1 MIARIVELSLI
12 QRVMVCILGFL
23 LFFGGLYAFHTL
35 DIVAY
40 PDPSAPMVE
49 LITQQPGWSAEEVER
64 QITVPIEVALNGMPG
79 LTDIRSLSIF
89 GLSDIKIYFDFDSEI
104 FRDRQE
110 VLNRLTS
117 VPLPPGAAPSLS
129 PWWAIAEIY
138 RYELTGAGETT
149 LTDLKTTQDW
159 QVRREFRRIPGI
171 IDVTTF
177 GGTTKEYHVDID
189 PGRLI
194 SYGVNLSQVMS
205 ALTNS
210 NANVGGSYLTI
221 GPQNYNIRG
230 LGLINGIADI
240 ENVMVAEKNGT
251 PIFIRTL
258 GTVAVGSRVRLGKV
272 GIDDRDDVVE
282 GVVLLQRGYK
292 ALNVLEKVR
301 GKVEDLNTG
310 KLPVGVKIKTFYDRT
325 ALIHTT
331 VETVTDILISGMV
344 LVFIILFVFLGHL
357 RAALIVA
364 LTIPLSLL
372 FTFSMMVLI
381 GQSANLISLGSI
393 DFGIIVDATLI
404 MVESIFFHLA
414 HGKTHGLTVHQRIVR
429 AARQV
434 GRPISYSTAII
445 VVAFIPLFTMTGV
458 PGKIFAPMSIT
469 YGFALVGA
477 LLMAFTLAPV
487 LCSFF
492 LRGTISEDDTAI
504 VRGVRRFYHGILEWA
519 LDHRVAVVGACFGL
533 LALTFGVLRSIG
545 GEFMPA
551 LEEGN
556 LWVRATMPVD
566 ISFDQAAKLTSE
578 IRRMFRESPEV
589 TTVVSQLGRP
599 DDGTDPT
606 SFSNAEFL
614 ANLKPEKEWRSRLT
628 KDKLIEEIE
637 GKLKDIPGV
646 IFNFSQVI
654 QDNVEEAMSG
664 VKGENSIKLFGPDL
678 KTMESTATEIERVMQ
693 QIKGVKD
700 LGIFHLVGQ
709 PNLLIQVDREASAR
723 YGLQVA
729 DVNAVV
735 QAAVGG
741 QAVTQVYEGERLFD
755 LVVRFLPEFRQDVDA
770 IGNILVS
777 TPDGARIPLKQVA
790 SITTQTGAFIIYRE
804 NNERY
809 IPIKFSVRDR
819 DLQSTVE
826 EAQAR
831 LAKEVHLPDRYH
843 MEWAGQYEQL
853 KGEQKRL
860 AMVVPISLVIILF
873 LLYSAFDSIKNALL
887 VLSTVPFALL
897 GGAVSLAATHT
908 NFSISAA
915 VGVISTLGVAILGGV
930 LLISRI
936 EDFRLTGL
944 TLREAV
950 RKGADVQMR
959 PILMATLGAAIGL
972 LPAALATGIGS
983 QAQKPLALV
992 VVGGMLTAAVLILV
1006 VLPVLYEIVHHR
1018 SANNGGEKEDDRAAT
1033 TSLPVGDRPGDA
1045 DVGTGSDPAG

>member
-12 QRVMVCILGFL
+12 QRVLVCTLGFFL
-23 LFFGGLYAFHTL
+23 LFGGLYAFHTL
-35 DIVAY
+35 DVIAY
-40 PDPSAPMVE
+40 PDPSPPMVE
-49 LITQQPGWSAEEVER
+49 LITQYPGWSAEEIER
-64 QITVPIEVALNGMPG
+64 QITIPIEVALNGMPG
-79 LTDIRSLSIF
+79 LTDVRSISIF
-89 GLSDIKIYFDFDSEI
+89 GLSDIKVYFDFDTEI

-110 VLNRLTS
+110 VLNRLGS
-117 VPLPPGAAPSLS
+117 VSLPPGAAPSLS

-138 RYELTGAGETT
+138 RYELTGTGDTT
-149 LTDLKTTQDW
+149 LTDLKTIQDW
-159 QVRREFRRIPGI
+159 QVRREFRRIPGV
-171 IDVTTF
+171 IDVTAF

-194 SYGVNLSQVMS
+194 SYGVSLSQVMS

-240 ENVMVAEKNGT
+240 ENVMVAEKDGT
-251 PIFIRTL
+251 PVFIRTL

-301 GKVEDLNTG
+301 GKVEDLNAW
-310 KLPVGVKIKTFYDRT
+310 KLPAGVKIKTFYDRT

-331 VETVTDILISGMV
+331 VETITNILISGMI
-344 LVFIILFVFLGHL
+344 LVFVILFVFLGHL

-414 HGKTHGLTVHQRIVR
+414 HGRKTHGLTFHQHIVR

-434 GRPISYSTAII
+434 GQPIFFSTAIV

-487 LCSFF
+487 LCSF
-492 LRGTISEDDTAI
+492 LLTGTIGEEDTLV
-504 VRGVRRFYHGILEWA
+504 VRGIRRVYTGMLEWA
-519 LDHRVAVVGACFGL
+519 LDHRTVVVSTCVGL
-533 LALTFGVLRSIG
+533 LALTLGALRVIG

-566 ISFDQAAKLTSE
+566 VSFDQAARLTNDV
-578 IRRMFRESPEV
+578 RRMFRDSPEV

-606 SFSNAEFL
+606 SFSSAEFL
-614 ANLKPEKEWRSRLT
+614 ANLKPEKEWRPRLT
-628 KDKLIEEIE
+628 KDALIEEIDE
-637 GKLKDIPGV
+637 RLKGIPG
-646 IFNFSQVI
+646 ITFNFSQVI

-664 VKGENSIKLFGPDL
+664 VKGENSIKVFGPDL
-678 KTMESTATEIERVMQ
+678 KTMEAKALEIEHVMQ

-700 LGIFHLVGQ
+700 LGIFRLLGQ
-709 PNLLIQVDREASAR
+709 PNLLIQVDREAAAR
-723 YGLQVA
+723 YGLRVA

-777 TPDGARIPLKQVA
+777 TPDGSRVPLKQVA
-790 SITTQTGAFIIYRE
+790 SITTQTGAFMIYRE
-804 NNERY
+804 NNQRY

-826 EAQAR
+826 EAQTR
-831 LAKEVHLPDRYH
+831 LAKEVSLPDRYR
-843 MEWAGQYEQL
+843 MEWAGEYDQL
-853 KGEQKRL
+853 KDEQSRL
-860 AMVVPISLVIILF
+860 AMVVPISLVIIVF
-873 LLYSAFDSIKNALL
+873 LLYSAFNSIKNALL
-887 VLSTVPFALL
+887 VLSGVPFALI
-897 GGAVSLAATHT
+897 GGVVSLVITHT
-908 NFSISAA
+908 SFSISAA

-936 EDFRLTGL
+936 EDYRRTGL
-944 TLREAV
+944 TIREAV

-959 PILMATLGAAIGL
+959 PILMATLGAAIGF

-992 VVGGMLTAAVLILV
+992 VVGGMMTAAVLNLV
-1006 VLPVLYEIVHHR
+1006 VLPVLYEMIHVR
-1018 SANNGGEKEDDRAAT
+1018 VMRQNDGGEGE
-1033 TSLPVGDRPGDA
+1033 
-1045 DVGTGSDPAG
+1045 

>member
-1 MIARIVELSLI
+1 MIARIVELSLV
-12 QRVMVCILGFL
+12 QRVMVCVLGFL
-23 LFFGGLYAFHTL
+23 LFFGGLYAFHIL

-40 PDPSAPMVE
+40 PDPSPPMVE
-49 LITQQPGWSAEEVER
+49 LITQYPGWSAEEIER
-64 QITVPIEVALNGMPG
+64 QISIPIEVALNGMPG

-89 GLSDIKIYFDFDSEI
+89 GLSDIKVYFDFDTEI
-104 FRDRQE
+104 FHDRQE
-110 VLNRLTS
+110 VLNRLSS
-117 VPLPPGAAPSLS
+117 VQLPPGAAPSLS

-138 RYELTGAGETT
+138 RYELTGTGETT
-149 LTDLKTTQDW
+149 LTDLKTIQDW
-159 QVRREFRRIPGI
+159 QVRREFRRIPGV
-171 IDVTTF
+171 IDVTAF

-194 SYGVNLSQVMS
+194 SYGVSLSQVMS

-210 NANVGGSYLTI
+210 NANVGGNYLTI
-221 GPQNYNIRG
+221 GAQNYNIRG
-230 LGLINGIADI
+230 LGLINGLADI
-240 ENVMVAEKNGT
+240 ENVMVAEKDGT
-251 PIFIRTL
+251 PIFVKTL
-258 GTVAVGSRVRLGKV
+258 GTVSVGSQVRLGKV

-301 GKVEDLNTG
+301 EKVEDLNTW
-310 KLPVGVKIKTFYDRT
+310 KLPANVKVKTFYDRT

-372 FTFSMMVLI
+372 FTFGMMVSI

-414 HGKTHGLTVHQRIVR
+414 HGKIQGLTVHQQIVR

-434 GRPISYSTAII
+434 GQPIFSSTAMI

-487 LCSFF
+487 LCSF
-492 LRGTISEDDTAI
+492 LLKGTISEEDTAI
-504 VRGVRRFYHGILEWA
+504 VRGIRRVYNGVLEFA
-519 LDHRVAVVGACFGL
+519 LDHRAVVVGACVGL
-533 LALTFGVLRSIG
+533 LAVTFVALKSIG

-566 ISFDQAAKLTSE
+566 ISFDQAAKLTSD
-578 IRRMFRESPEV
+578 IRHLFRESPEV
-589 TTVVSQLGRP
+589 TTIVSQLGRP

-606 SFSNAEFL
+606 SFFNAEFL
-614 ANLKPEKEWRSRLT
+614 ANLKPEKEWRPGLS
-628 KDKLIEEIE
+628 KDGLIEEIE
-637 GKLKDIPGV
+637 GRLKDIPGI

-664 VKGENSIKLFGPDL
+664 VKGENSIKLFGNDL
-678 KTMESTATEIERVMQ
+678 KTMEAKATEIEHVMQ
-693 QIKGVKD
+693 KVQGVKD
-700 LGIFHLVGQ
+700 QGIFRLVGQ

-723 YGLQVA
+723 YGLQVS

-755 LVVRFLPEFRQDVDA
+755 LVVRFLPEFRQDVAA

-777 TPDGARIPLKQVA
+777 TPNGARVPLKQVA

-826 EAQAR
+826 EAQAL
-831 LAKEVHLPDRYH
+831 LAKEVTLPERYR
-843 MEWAGQYEQL
+843 MEWAGQYDQL
-853 KGEQKRL
+853 KDEQKRL

-873 LLYSAFDSIKNALL
+873 LLYTTFDSVKNALL
-887 VLSTVPFALL
+887 VLSTVPFALI
-897 GGAVSLAATHT
+897 GGVLSLVATHT

-936 EDFRLTGL
+936 EDFRRTGL

-983 QAQKPLALV
+983 QAQKPLARV

-1006 VLPVLYEIVHHR
+1006 VLPVLYEIVHRRDER
-1018 SANNGGEKEDDRAAT
+1018 SGEGKER
-1033 TSLPVGDRPGDA
+1033 G
-1045 DVGTGSDPAG
+1045 

>member
-1 MIARIVELSLI
+1 MIARIVELSLV
-12 QRVMVCILGFL
+12 QRVMVCTLGFL

-40 PDPSAPMVE
+40 PDPSPPMVE
-49 LITQQPGWSAEEVER
+49 LITQYPGWSAEEIER
-64 QITVPIEVALNGMPG
+64 QITIPIEVALNGMPG

-89 GLSDIKIYFDFDSEI
+89 GLSDIKVYFDFNTEI

-110 VLNRLTS
+110 VLNRLGS
-117 VPLPPGAAPSLS
+117 VQLPPGAAPSLS

-149 LTDLKTTQDW
+149 LTDLKTIQDW
-159 QVRREFRRIPGI
+159 QVRREFRRIPGV
-171 IDVTTF
+171 IDVTAF

-210 NANVGGSYLTI
+210 NANVGGNYLTI
-221 GPQNYNIRG
+221 GAQNYNIRG

-240 ENVMVAEKNGT
+240 ENVMVAEKDGT
-251 PIFIRTL
+251 PIFVKTL
-258 GTVAVGSRVRLGKV
+258 GTVAVGPRVRLGKV

-282 GVVLLQRGYK
+282 GVILLQRGYK
-292 ALNVLEKVR
+292 ALPVLEKVR
-301 GKVEDLNTG
+301 HKVEELNTW
-310 KLPVGVKIKTFYDRT
+310 KLPAGVKVKTFYDRT

-344 LVFIILFVFLGHL
+344 LVFVILFIFLGHL

-372 FTFSMMVLI
+372 FTFTMMVFI

-414 HGKTHGLTVHQRIVR
+414 HGKIQGLTVHQQIVR

-434 GRPISYSTAII
+434 GQPIFSSTAII

-487 LCSFF
+487 LCSF
-492 LRGTISEDDTAI
+492 LLKGTISEEDTAI
-504 VRGVRRFYHGILEWA
+504 VRVVRRSYNAVLTWA
-519 LDHRVAVVGACFGL
+519 LDHRTTVVGFCVGL
-533 LALTFGVLRSIG
+533 LAVTFVALQSIG

-578 IRRMFRESPEV
+578 IRKLFRESPEV
-589 TTVVSQLGRP
+589 TTIVSQLGRP

-606 SFSNAEFL
+606 SFFNAEFL
-614 ANLKPEKEWRSRLT
+614 ANLKPEKEWRPGLS
-628 KDKLIEEIE
+628 KDALIEEIE
-637 GKLKDIPGV
+637 GRLKDIPGI

-678 KTMESTATEIERVMQ
+678 KTMEAKAIEIEHVMR
-693 QIKGVKD
+693 KVHGVKD
-700 LGIFHLVGQ
+700 LGIFRLVGQ

-723 YGLQVA
+723 YGLQVS

-777 TPDGARIPLKQVA
+777 TPDGARVPLKQVA
-790 SITTQTGAFIIYRE
+790 TITTQTGAFIIYRE

-826 EAQAR
+826 EAQAL
-831 LAKEVHLPDRYH
+831 LAKEVILPERYR
-843 MEWAGQYEQL
+843 MEWAGQYDQL
-853 KGEQKRL
+853 KEEQKRL
-860 AMVVPISLVIILF
+860 AIVVPISLLIILF
-873 LLYSAFDSIKNALL
+873 LLYTTFDSLKNALL
-887 VLSTVPFALL
+887 VLSTVPFALV
-897 GGAVSLAATHT
+897 GGVLSLVATHT
-908 NFSISAA
+908 SFSISAA

-936 EDFRLTGL
+936 EDFRRTGL
-944 TLREAV
+944 TLRESV

-983 QAQKPLALV
+983 QAQKPLARV

-1006 VLPVLYEIVHHR
+1006 VLPVFYEIVHR
-1018 SANNGGEKEDDRAAT
+1018 RDERKSSEGEER
-1033 TSLPVGDRPGDA
+1033 G
-1045 DVGTGSDPAG
+1045 

>member
-1 MIARIVELSLI
+1 MIARIVELSLV

-40 PDPSAPMVE
+40 PDPSPPMVE
-49 LITQQPGWSAEEVER
+49 LITQYPGWSAEEIER
-64 QITVPIEVALNGMPG
+64 QITIPIEVALNGTPG
-79 LTDIRSLSIF
+79 LTDVRSLSIF
-89 GLSDIKIYFDFDSEI
+89 GLSDIKIYFDFDTEI

-110 VLNRLTS
+110 VLNRLAS
-117 VPLPPGAAPSLS
+117 VQLPPGAAPSLS

-149 LTDLKTTQDW
+149 LTDLKTIQDW
-159 QVRREFRRIPGI
+159 QVRREFRRIPGV
-171 IDVTTF
+171 IDVTAF

-189 PGRLI
+189 PSRLI

-210 NANVGGSYLTI
+210 NANVGGNYLTI
-221 GPQNYNIRG
+221 GAQNYNIRG

-240 ENVMVAEKNGT
+240 ENVMVAEKGGT
-251 PIFIRTL
+251 PIFVKTL
-258 GTVAVGSRVRLGKV
+258 GKVAVGPRIRLGKV

-282 GVVLLQRGYK
+282 GVILLQRGYK
-292 ALNVLEKVR
+292 ALNVLERVR
-301 GKVEDLNTG
+301 AKVEDLNTW
-310 KLPVGVKIKTFYDRT
+310 KLPAGVKVKTFYDRT

-344 LVFIILFVFLGHL
+344 LVFIILFMFLGHL

-414 HGKTHGLTVHQRIVR
+414 HGKTHGLTVHQQIVR

-434 GRPISYSTAII
+434 GQPIFYSTAII

-487 LCSFF
+487 LCSF
-492 LRGTISEDDTAI
+492 LLKGTISEDDTAI
-504 VRGVRRFYHGILEWA
+504 VRVVRRFYNGILEWA
-519 LDHRVAVVGACFGL
+519 LDHRSAVVGACVGL
-533 LALTFGVLRSIG
+533 LAMTFVALQSMG

-566 ISFDQAAKLTSE
+566 ISFDQASRLTSE
-578 IRRMFRESPEV
+578 IRRLFRESPEV
-589 TTVVSQLGRP
+589 TTIVSQLGRP

-606 SFSNAEFL
+606 SFFNAEFL
-614 ANLKPEKEWRSRLT
+614 ANLKPQKKWRPGLS
-628 KDKLIEEIE
+628 KDALIEEIE
-637 GKLKDIPGV
+637 GRLKDIPGI

-664 VKGENSIKLFGPDL
+664 VKGENSIKLFGANL
-678 KTMESTATEIERVMQ
+678 KTMEAKATEIEQLMR
-693 QIKGVKD
+693 QIHGVKD
-700 LGIFHLVGQ
+700 LGIFRLVGQ

-831 LAKEVHLPDRYH
+831 LAKEVSLPERYR
-843 MEWAGQYEQL
+843 MEWAGQYDQL
-853 KGEQKRL
+853 KEEQKRL

-873 LLYSAFDSIKNALL
+873 LLYNTFDSLKNALL
-887 VLSTVPFALL
+887 VLSTVPFALV
-897 GGAVSLAATHT
+897 GGVLSLVATHT

-936 EDFRLTGL
+936 EDFRRTGL

-983 QAQKPLALV
+983 QAQKPLARV

-1006 VLPVLYEIVHHR
+1006 VLPVLYEIVHR
-1018 SANNGGEKEDDRAAT
+1018 RDASSSEGEER
-1033 TSLPVGDRPGDA
+1033 R
-1045 DVGTGSDPAG
+1045 

>member
-1 MIARIVELSLI
+1 MIARIVELSLL
-12 QRVMVCILGFL
+12 QRVMVCILGFF

-35 DIVAY
+35 DVIAY

-49 LITQQPGWSAEEVER
+49 LVTQQPGWSAEEVER
-64 QITVPIEVALNGMPG
+64 QITIPIEVALNGMPG
-79 LTDIRSLSIF
+79 LTDVRSLSIF
-89 GLSDIKIYFDFDSEI
+89 GLSDIKIYFDFGTEI

-110 VLNRLTS
+110 VLNRLIS
-117 VPLPPGAAPSLS
+117 VQLPPGTTPSLS

-138 RYELTGAGETT
+138 RYELTGTGETT
-149 LTDLKTTQDW
+149 LTDLKTIQDW
-159 QVRREFRRIPGI
+159 QVRREFRRIPGV
-171 IDVTTF
+171 IDVTAF

-205 ALTNS
+205 ALANS

-221 GPQNYNIRG
+221 GPQSYNIRG

-251 PIFIRTL
+251 PIFIRNL
-258 GTVAVGSRVRLGKV
+258 GNVAVGSRVRLGKV

-301 GKVEDLNTG
+301 GKVEDLNTW
-310 KLPVGVKIKTFYDRT
+310 KLPAGVKVKTFYDRT

-331 VETVTDILISGMV
+331 VETVTDILISGVV
-344 LVFIILFVFLGHL
+344 LVFIILFIFLGHF
-357 RAALIVA
+357 RAAMIVA

-381 GQSANLISLGSI
+381 GESANLISLGSI

-404 MVESIFFHLA
+404 MVESIFSHLA
-414 HGKTHGLTVHQRIVR
+414 HGKTHGLTVEQRIVR

-469 YGFALVGA
+469 YGCALLGA

-487 LCSFF
+487 LCSFL
-492 LRGTISEDDTAI
+492 LRGAIREGDTVVVRV
-504 VRGVRRFYHGILEWA
+504 VRGVYNRMLEWA
-519 LDHRVAVVGACFGL
+519 LDHRTVVVGACFGL
-533 LALTFGVLRSIG
+533 LLMTFGMLRSIG

-566 ISFDQAAKLTSE
+566 ISFDQAARLTSE
-578 IRRMFRESPEV
+578 IRRLFRESPEV

-599 DDGTDPT
+599 DDGTDPA

-614 ANLKPEKEWRSRLT
+614 ANLKPEKEWRPKLS
-628 KDKLIEEIE
+628 KDMLIGEIE
-637 GKLKDIPGV
+637 GRLKDIPGV

-678 KTMESTATEIERVMQ
+678 KTMESMATQIERVMR
-693 QIKGVKD
+693 QIDGVKD
-700 LGIFHLVGQ
+700 LGIFRLMGQ
-709 PNLLIQVDREASAR
+709 PNLLIKVDREAIAR
-723 YGLQVA
+723 YGLQVT

-735 QAAVGG
+735 QAAIGG

-770 IGNILVS
+770 IGNILVN

-804 NNERY
+804 NNQRY

-819 DLQSTVE
+819 DLQSTVN

-831 LAKEVHLPDRYH
+831 LAEEVHLPDRYR
-843 MEWAGQYEQL
+843 MEWAGEYDQL
-853 KGEQKRL
+853 KDEQARL
-860 AMVVPISLVIILF
+860 TMVVPISLVIILL
-873 LLYSAFDSIKNALL
+873 LLYSAFGSMKNALL
-887 VLSTVPFALL
+887 VLSTVPFALV
-897 GGAVSLAATHT
+897 GGAVSLAVTHT
-908 NFSISAA
+908 SFSISAA

-936 EDFRLTGL
+936 EDFRQTGV
-944 TLREAV
+944 TIREAI

-959 PILMATLGAAIGL
+959 PILMATLGAAIGF

-1006 VLPVLYEIVHHR
+1006 VLPVLYEIVHQR
-1018 SANNGGEKEDDRAAT
+1018 SDNH
-1033 TSLPVGDRPGDA
+1033 
-1045 DVGTGSDPAG
+1045 

>member
-1 MIARIVELSLI
+1 MIARIVELSLV

-23 LFFGGLYAFHTL
+23 LLFGGLYAFHLL

-40 PDPSAPMVE
+40 PDPSPPMVE
-49 LITQQPGWSAEEVER
+49 LITQYPGWSAEEIER
-64 QITVPIEVALNGMPG
+64 QITIPIEVALNGTPG
-79 LTDIRSLSIF
+79 LTDVRSLSIF
-89 GLSDIKIYFDFDSEI
+89 GLSDIKIYFDFDTQI

-110 VLNRLTS
+110 VLNRLSS
-117 VPLPPGAAPSLS
+117 VQLPPGAAPSLS

-149 LTDLKTTQDW
+149 LTDLKTIQDW
-159 QVRREFRRIPGI
+159 QLRREFRRIPGV
-171 IDVTTF
+171 IDVTAF

-210 NANVGGSYLTI
+210 NANVGGNYLTI
-221 GPQNYNIRG
+221 GAQNYNIRG
-230 LGLINGIADI
+230 LGLINGLADI
-240 ENVMVAEKNGT
+240 ENVMVAEKEGT
-251 PIFIRTL
+251 PIFVKTL
-258 GTVAVGSRVRLGKV
+258 GKVAVGPRVRLGKV

-292 ALNVLEKVR
+292 ALNVLDKVR
-301 GKVEDLNTG
+301 GKVEDLNTW
-310 KLPVGVKIKTFYDRT
+310 KLPAGVKIKTFYDRT

-344 LVFIILFVFLGHL
+344 LVFVILFVFLGHL

-372 FTFSMMVLI
+372 FTFGMMVTI

-414 HGKTHGLTVHQRIVR
+414 HGKTHGLTVHQQIVR

-434 GRPISYSTAII
+434 GQPIFYSTAII
-445 VVAFIPLFTMTGV
+445 VAAFIPLFTMTGV

-487 LCSFF
+487 LCSF
-492 LRGTISEDDTAI
+492 LLKGTISEEDTKI
-504 VRGVRRFYHGILEWA
+504 VRVVRRIYNGILEWA
-519 LDHRVAVVGACFGL
+519 LDHRTVVVGACVGL
-533 LALTFGVLRSIG
+533 LALTFVALKSMG

-578 IRRMFRESPEV
+578 IRRLFRESPEV
-589 TTVVSQLGRP
+589 TTIVSQLGRP

-606 SFSNAEFL
+606 SFFNAEFL
-614 ANLKPEKEWRSRLT
+614 ANLKPEKEWRHGLS
-628 KDKLIEEIE
+628 KDALIEEIE
-637 GKLKDIPGV
+637 GRLKDIPGI

-664 VKGENSIKLFGPDL
+664 VKGENSIKLFGTDL
-678 KTMESTATEIERVMQ
+678 KTMEAKAVEIEHVMKE
-693 QIKGVKD
+693 IRGVKD
-700 LGIFHLVGQ
+700 LGVFRLVGQ

-770 IGNILVS
+770 IGNIQVS
-777 TPDGARIPLKQVA
+777 TPNGARIPLKQVA

-826 EAQAR
+826 EAQSR
-831 LAKEVHLPDRYH
+831 LAKDVSLPERYR
-843 MEWAGQYEQL
+843 MEWAGQYDQL
-853 KGEQKRL
+853 KDEQNRL

-873 LLYSAFDSIKNALL
+873 LLYTTFDSIKNALL
-887 VLSTVPFALL
+887 VLSAVPFALV
-897 GGAVSLAATHT
+897 GGVLSLVATHT

-936 EDFRLTGL
+936 EDFRRTGL
-944 TLREAV
+944 TLRESV

-983 QAQKPLALV
+983 QAQKPLARV

-1018 SANNGGEKEDDRAAT
+1018 SANGGEGEGR
-1033 TSLPVGDRPGDA
+1033 
-1045 DVGTGSDPAG
+1045 